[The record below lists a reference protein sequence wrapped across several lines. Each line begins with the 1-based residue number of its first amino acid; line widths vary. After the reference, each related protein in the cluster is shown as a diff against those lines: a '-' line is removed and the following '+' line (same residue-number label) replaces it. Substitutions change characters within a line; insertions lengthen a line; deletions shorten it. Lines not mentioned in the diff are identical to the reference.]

1 MNIDLC
7 KTGLLLSFF
16 FLCQV
21 SSLPGQPLAFFYGT
35 PDITE
40 AGTKVAVDPEGNFL
54 LTGQRFSFVDPGG
67 SVPTNSDASVLKIDP
82 LGALLWSNHIDS
94 TITDAAV
101 SVIPRSANNQV
112 VLARSCEALVSGV
125 GCGQNNV
132 RLYFLTNGGNVSN
145 ISDHYLGSNALPAN
159 FVATPDG
166 GFLICGVTN
175 TYSANSDI
183 FVIKTN
189 AVGEQEWEAIIP
201 GTAPRAF
208 DLVLANDGGCY
219 VAGSSVESAGRV
231 TLFSRISAEG
241 SVQWVKYF
249 GEAGFTGKM
258 ARIGSHFGLL
268 LTNAPTDFYGIEL
281 YLLDTEGEVVWEKDL
296 AGTMSRP
303 TCLTGVDNGL
313 VVGGLVET
321 PSPNNKTARFAKY
334 DFDGNLLWGRTHDP
348 FPDFYERPTDIIP
361 LPNGGLAVG
370 GNTELPDSVAWVY
383 PADLMLLLLDKEG
396 QIDSVMINRIE
407 EPATLPVH
415 VFPNPAQDRVVFD
428 LTGIEGAVRL
438 QFLNAQGQLVGEHP
452 ISGHRPDISLAAYP
466 NGWYWFQIHSARGRL
481 LGSGK
486 LLLQR

>member
-1 MNIDLC
+1 M
-7 KTGLLLSFF
+7 
-16 FLCQV
+16 
-21 SSLPGQPLAFFYGT
+21 
-35 PDITE
+35 
-40 AGTKVAVDPEGNFL
+40 
-54 LTGQRFSFVDPGG
+54 
-67 SVPTNSDASVLKIDP
+67 
-82 LGALLWSNHIDS
+82 
-94 TITDAAV
+94 
-101 SVIPRSANNQV
+101 
-112 VLARSCEALVSGV
+112 
-125 GCGQNNV
+125 
-132 RLYFLTNGGNVSN
+132 
-145 ISDHYLGSNALPAN
+145 
-159 FVATPDG
+159 ATPDG

-296 AGTMSRP
+296 VGTMSRP

-370 GNTELPDSVAWVY
+370 GNTELPDSIAWVY

-428 LTGIEGAVRL
+428 LTGIEGAARL
-438 QFLNAQGQLVGEHP
+438 QFLNSQGLLVGEHP